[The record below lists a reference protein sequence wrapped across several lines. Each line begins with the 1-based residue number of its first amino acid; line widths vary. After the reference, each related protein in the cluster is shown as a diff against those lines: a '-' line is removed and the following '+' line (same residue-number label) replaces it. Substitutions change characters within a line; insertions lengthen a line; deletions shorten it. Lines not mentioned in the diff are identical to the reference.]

1 MASAATFLA
10 WQLLQAWCWLDR
22 AEMGSE
28 ARLSSWTLLVSGS
41 YLKVLN
47 MAIDLVSVDES
58 RLYVLLGRDG
68 CVIVLI

>member
-1 MASAATFLA
+1 MVSARSHDKLSGSVALVWLLRRNTFLA

-47 MAIDLVSVDES
+47 MAIEW
-58 RLYVLLGRDG
+58 
-68 CVIVLI
+68 